1 MSRLALSQLYW
12 GLWLGVMFLIPEC
25 LAAFHVI
32 PMYTLSRTS
41 WMDQQTYPVLRT
53 IIFGF
58 LIGLAVHIR
67 FAVGLGRA
75 EAGGIGI
82 ALAAHLCWAAI

>member
-1 MSRLALSQLYW
+1 VSRLSVSQLYW
-12 GLWLGVMFLIPEC
+12 GAWIFVLFLVPEI
-25 LAAFHVI
+25 LAATGVL
-32 PMYTLSRTS
+32 PMDTLSRTA
-41 WMDQQTYPVLRT
+41 WLDEQQYPVLRT

-67 FAVGLGRA
+67 FATKLGRA

-82 ALAAHLCWAAI
+82 ALLAHLCWSAL